1 MAGNTSDSQ
10 KAVGRQAIK
19 VAAAAGGQIVSAC
32 LASVDWYH
40 RASLR
45 AKQGERAVARTK
57 RPRIPDPVRR
67 RVMARQGNK
76 CMYCGIDLL
85 RINTV
90 RRHIDHVIPLEHGG
104 PNEESNYQ
112 ALCNVCNSRKGG
124 HQTDDEFRVRY
135 RELLG
140 NTTPGRPPTRRIP
153 YERFDAVTRR
163 THQLESTVA
172 RRKAVFKT
180 PAQKIAAASTVAGA
194 VLAAV
199 WFFSVALAFSETEA
213 GGTVAFVGAP
223 VVFGATWLGSMWRA
237 RTTGISREN

>member
-1 MAGNTSDSQ
+1 MAENTSDSK
-10 KAVGRQAIK
+10 KAVGRHAMK
-19 VAAAAGGQIVSAC
+19 VAAVAGGQIVSAC

-57 RPRIPDPVRR
+57 RTRIPDPVRR
-67 RVMARQGNK
+67 RVMERQGNK

-85 RINTV
+85 RIDRV
-90 RRHIDHVIPLEHGG
+90 RRHIDHVIPVEHGG
-104 PNEESNYQ
+104 PDEESNYQ

-124 HQTDDEFRVRY
+124 HQTDEEFRERY
-135 RELLG
+135 RELLS
-140 NTTPGRPPTRRIP
+140 NTMPGRPPTKRIP
-153 YERFDAVTRR
+153 YERFDAVTKR
-163 THQLESTVA
+163 TRQSESTVA

-180 PAQKIAAASTVAGA
+180 PAQKIAAASTVAGV
-194 VLAAV
+194 VLAVV

-237 RTTGISREN
+237 RTTGISRET